1 MAWSR
6 TSGEKPWWY
15 AMLQQL
21 ADDSDTD
28 DSTYSPAT
36 SVDSAPGDDPDDE
49 GSIDLTYTDD
59 ESESDV
65 SEHTSD
71 DEFIDDGEIVSPS
84 QRR

>member
-28 DSTYSPAT
+28 DSTYSPAA

-71 DEFIDDGEIVSPS
+71 DEFIDDGEIVSP
-84 QRR
+84 